1 MVEWLILQFFNSL
14 HDPGD
19 EYVWLFVDALAHWCE
34 KLFWYICDKV
44 LELLLESILFYLDS
58 SQFLFQKRLRIL
70 HLTQLN
76 ELIIIGTGKRQR
88 FPKPELLKTL
98 IEAKIGFEVMDSQAA
113 CRTYNILVGEG
124 RQVLLALIVEA
135 T

>member
-1 MVEWLILQFFNSL
+1 MKLQSDPHSGANTITGYGDGYIEINKIPYSHAVLLSSDGEILEWAVKSFDEISPADFSQMASL
-14 HDPGD
+14 KP
-19 EYVWLFVDALAHWCE
+19 
-34 KLFWYICDKV
+34 
-44 LELLLESILFYLDS
+44 
-58 SQFLFQKRLRIL
+58 
-70 HLTQLN
+70 

-135 T
+135 I

>member
-1 MVEWLILQFFNSL
+1 MKLQSDPHSGANTITGYGDGYIEINKIPYSHAVLLSSDGEILKWPIKSFEELNPADFTQMASL
-14 HDPGD
+14 KP
-19 EYVWLFVDALAHWCE
+19 
-34 KLFWYICDKV
+34 
-44 LELLLESILFYLDS
+44 
-58 SQFLFQKRLRIL
+58 
-70 HLTQLN
+70 

-88 FPKPELLKTL
+88 FPTPELLKTL

-135 T
+135 A

>member
-1 MVEWLILQFFNSL
+1 MKLQSDPHSGANSITGYGDGYIEINKIPYSHAVLLSSDGEILEWAVKSF
-14 HDPGD
+14 D
-19 EYVWLFVDALAHWCE
+19 ELSPADFSQMAAL
-34 KLFWYICDKV
+34 KP
-44 LELLLESILFYLDS
+44 
-58 SQFLFQKRLRIL
+58 
-70 HLTQLN
+70 
-76 ELIIIGTGKRQR
+76 ELIIVGTGKRQR

-135 T
+135 I

>member
-1 MVEWLILQFFNSL
+1 MKLQSDPHSGANTITGYGDGYIEINKIPYSHAVLLSSDGEILEWAVKSFEELSSSDFTQMASL
-14 HDPGD
+14 KP
-19 EYVWLFVDALAHWCE
+19 
-34 KLFWYICDKV
+34 
-44 LELLLESILFYLDS
+44 
-58 SQFLFQKRLRIL
+58 
-70 HLTQLN
+70 

-98 IEAKIGFEVMDSQAA
+98 IEAKLGFEIMDSQAA

-135 T
+135 V

>member
-1 MVEWLILQFFNSL
+1 VKLQSDPHSGANTITGYGDGYIEINKIPYSHAVLLSSDGEILEWAVKSFEELSSSDFAQMASL
-14 HDPGD
+14 KP
-19 EYVWLFVDALAHWCE
+19 
-34 KLFWYICDKV
+34 
-44 LELLLESILFYLDS
+44 
-58 SQFLFQKRLRIL
+58 
-70 HLTQLN
+70 

-98 IEAKIGFEVMDSQAA
+98 IEAKLGFEIMDSQAA

-135 T
+135 V

>member
-1 MVEWLILQFFNSL
+1 MKLQSDPHSGANTITGYGDGYIEINKIPYSHAVLLSSDGEILEWAVKSFDELSPADFTQMASL
-14 HDPGD
+14 KP
-19 EYVWLFVDALAHWCE
+19 
-34 KLFWYICDKV
+34 
-44 LELLLESILFYLDS
+44 
-58 SQFLFQKRLRIL
+58 
-70 HLTQLN
+70 

-135 T
+135 A